1 MTLNRIIF
9 RGKIHDKC
17 HTLATVTR
25 HGTRHIGTYLFIP
38 SHQTEDFKSDTGD
51 CILAKTQLC
60 YQLLASTCFLLS
72 SDKTQQ
78 REQTIEAWAARDT
91 CCHLPGTGDRTSV
104 TRPSSA
110 WLLRPGNLGILLRHL
125 NTQLRARTD
134 GAWSSVT
141 LQLKSEDL
149 RCYRYQVIMF
159 YNIIISHVLGTK
171 HQDVI
176 LLYYILYDFHFT

>member
-1 MTLNRIIF
+1 MTSVTLLQLSRDTGHGTSAHIYLYHHIKLKTLNPTLVIVSSQTQ
-9 RGKIHDKC
+9 HC
-17 HTLATVTR
+17 H
-25 HGTRHIGTYLFIP
+25 
-38 SHQTEDFKSDTGD
+38 
-51 CILAKTQLC
+51 C
-60 YQLLASTCFLLS
+60 YQLLASTCFLLF
-72 SDKTQQ
+72 SDKTQ
-78 REQTIEAWAARDT
+78 RCEQTIEAWAARDT

-149 RCYRYQVIMF
+149 RCNRYQVIMF

-176 LLYYILYDFHFT
+176 VLYYILYDFHFT